1 MLVHLE
7 QALGIRTTPPPL
19 LKYDHQLVIVLQDR
33 MVDLALFDASGVHA
47 ETALRTEV
55 YRRPGLKGYGFYVA
69 LDLRFCDNRVGV
81 F

>member
-1 MLVHLE
+1 
-7 QALGIRTTPPPL
+7 
-19 LKYDHQLVIVLQDR
+19 
-33 MVDLALFDASGVHA
+33 MVDLALLDTSGVHA